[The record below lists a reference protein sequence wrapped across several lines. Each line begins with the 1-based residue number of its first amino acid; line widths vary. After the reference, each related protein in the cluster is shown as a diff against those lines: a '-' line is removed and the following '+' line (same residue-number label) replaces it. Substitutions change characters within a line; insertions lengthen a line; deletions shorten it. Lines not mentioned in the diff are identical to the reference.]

1 MPIILIGINWR
12 KSSVAG
18 TCFSAVEQ
26 PLAPRALGAP
36 GASRAPRAT
45 GALPEGLGPTG
56 ESIGVIDLVHRGG
69 RALPRQSVAPGDPG
83 EPVEEGGAV
92 LAAADAQRRQGTAQ
106 ARMVYQPV
114 QCERQAVCLTVN
126 HIVNALVCA
135 RRGGGASHRDAE
147 IDGRRPGRQVHERGP
162 VMGRFGYGSIEHSWR
177 MSVDG

>member
-1 MPIILIGINWR
+1 MPIILIGINWE

-69 RALPRQSVAPGDPG
+69 RALPRQAVAPGDPG

-114 QCERQAVCLTVN
+114 QCERQAVSLTVN

-135 RRGGGASHRDAE
+135 RRGRGASHRDSE
-147 IDGRRPGRQVHERGP
+147 IDGRRPRREVHERGP

-177 MSVDG
+177 MSVDR